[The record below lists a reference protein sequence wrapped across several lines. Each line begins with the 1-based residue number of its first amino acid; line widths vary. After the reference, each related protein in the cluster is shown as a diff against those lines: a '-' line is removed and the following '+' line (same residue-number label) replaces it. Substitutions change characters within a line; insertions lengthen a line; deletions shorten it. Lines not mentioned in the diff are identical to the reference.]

1 MNFQQELTATEQE
14 LQRQRE
20 DNKRYVRPIF
30 VWATMKSGSARTVQ
44 LLIVCTVSNAF

>member
-30 VWATMKSGSARTVQ
+30 VWRDNEMGVDPSGRATS
-44 LLIVCTVSNAF
+44 